1 VVKDNLRVNSMLIST
16 GSWIDRCP
24 ESQSADQLILFK

>member
-1 VVKDNLRVNSMLIST
+1 MLIST